1 MPEKDKLQKQPTAK
15 AKKVEDSKDGMSS
28 SNNLLALI
36 HTFNIAKYWARGTG
50 YGHGH
55 TNKVDWDVQAYLAAQ
70 KQKDRETQS
79 IIEGLQ

>member
-1 MPEKDKLQKQPTAK
+1 
-15 AKKVEDSKDGMSS
+15 MS
-28 SNNLLALI
+28 NYI
-36 HTFNIAKYWARGTG
+36 QGKFWARGTG

-79 IIEGLQ
+79 IIEGTIVNNYM